1 MYKLRYWSAKAMNKS
16 IVNNQNK
23 VEKSNRYSTARGMAG
38 FITVMG
44 WLCAAVGALLL
55 INSGGNLS
63 GSSLA
68 AAAFIIPGLLIVA
81 GGQVIKALLDIA
93 NNSWEMAE
101 NTQQILANNRQI
113 VEDNQK
119 ILIVLHQ
126 QLKTAQQQTKEIPK
140 EQS

>member
-1 MYKLRYWSAKAMNKS
+1 MNKS
-16 IVNNQNK
+16 IVHNQNK

-38 FITVMG
+38 FIAVMG
-44 WLCAAVGALLL
+44 WICAAVGALIL
-55 INSGGNLS
+55 IKSEGI
-63 GSSLA
+63 SLVSFLV
-68 AAAFIIPGLLIVA
+68 AAAFIIPGLLMVA
-81 GGQVIKALLDIA
+81 GGQVIKALLDMA

-119 ILIVLHQ
+119 ILIILHQ
-126 QLKTAQQQTKEIPK
+126 QLKAAQQQTKEIPK